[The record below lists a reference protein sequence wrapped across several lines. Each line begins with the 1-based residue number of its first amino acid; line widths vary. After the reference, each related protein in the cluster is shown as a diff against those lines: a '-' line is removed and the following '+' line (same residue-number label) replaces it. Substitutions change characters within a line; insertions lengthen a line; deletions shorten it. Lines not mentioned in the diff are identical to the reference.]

1 MSDTKTILAL
11 RVANIENS
19 HLMEN
24 NQQQILSEIK
34 ALMTSVRS
42 QLEELDIKIAQW
54 QQMVEPEELSGIDL
68 DLDESVDYSF
78 APVVQEL
85 SGEDST
91 PIVTVPVAAD
101 FSTAGDLYVKDDV
114 EDVVECAPVDVA
126 PVDVEPV
133 EEAQLEEMPVEVAPV
148 EEEPVEVAPVE
159 VAPVEEELV
168 EVEHAEDERAEV
180 ELVEDGLDAADDVF
194 FTDLSEEGQEP
205 ILISDDI
212 VEEPVEDLPVQ
223 EEDDDL
229 PFFDVPQEA
238 PAVPSQKPAAGVDQQ
253 AVIDLMAEKYTWRT
267 AIPGTPVKDI
277 RGAIALND
285 RVLFINHLFGTD
297 PMAFQDT
304 LNRINQMQT
313 FEEAVNYLAT
323 SHPEWDFNSNIVYNF
338 MMAVRR
344 KVN

>member
-34 ALMTSVRS
+34 ALMASVRS

-54 QQMVEPEELSGIDL
+54 QQMVEPEEMSGIDL
-68 DLDESVDYSF
+68 ELDESVDFSF
-78 APVVQEL
+78 APIVQEL

-101 FSTAGDLYVKDDV
+101 FSTAGDLSVNDDV
-114 EDVVECAPVDVA
+114 EDVVECAPVEVA
-126 PVDVEPV
+126 PVVVEPV
-133 EEAQLEEMPVEVAPV
+133 EEAQLEEM
-148 EEEPVEVAPVE
+148 PVE

-180 ELVEDGLDAADDVF
+180 ELVEDGLAAEDDVF

-212 VEEPVEDLPVQ
+212 VEEPVEDLPVE

-304 LNRINQMQT
+304 LNQINQMQT

>member
-68 DLDESVDYSF
+68 DLDESVDFSF
-78 APVVQEL
+78 APIVHEL
-85 SGEDST
+85 SDEDAT
-91 PIVTVPVAAD
+91 PNVTVPVADVPLEDIPVEDIPVEDVPVEDIAVED
-101 FSTAGDLYVKDDV
+101 VPMEDVSDDSSV
-114 EDVVECAPVDVA
+114 EDVVECAH
-126 PVDVEPV
+126 
-133 EEAQLEEMPVEVAPV
+133 
-148 EEEPVEVAPVE
+148 
-159 VAPVEEELV
+159 V
-168 EVEHAEDERAEV
+168 EVETVEEV
-180 ELVEDGLDAADDVF
+180 AV
-194 FTDLSEEGQEP
+194 
-205 ILISDDI
+205 
-212 VEEPVEDLPVQ
+212 VEEPVESGTAEDVPAEDLPVEDVVE

-253 AVIDLMAEKYTWRT
+253 TVIDLMAEKYTWRT

-304 LNRINQMQT
+304 LNQINQMQT

>member
-1 MSDTKTILAL
+1 
-11 RVANIENS
+11 
-19 HLMEN
+19 MEN
-24 NQQQILSEIK
+24 TQQQILSEIK
-34 ALMTSVRS
+34 TLMAAVRS
-42 QLEELDIKIAQW
+42 QWEELDIKIAQW
-54 QQMVEPEELSGIDL
+54 QQMVEPEEMSGIDL
-68 DLDESVDYSF
+68 ELDESVDFSF
-78 APVVQEL
+78 APIVQEL
-85 SGEDST
+85 SDEDAT
-91 PIVTVPVAAD
+91 PIVTVPVEAD
-101 FSTAGDLYVKDDV
+101 SATDEDLSVNDDV
-114 EDVVECAPVDVA
+114 EDVVECAPVEVA
-126 PVDVEPV
+126 PVVVEPV

-148 EEEPVEVAPVE
+148 EEEPVE

-180 ELVEDGLDAADDVF
+180 ELVEDGLVSEDDVF
-194 FTDLSEEGQEP
+194 FTDLSEERQEP

-212 VEEPVEDLPVQ
+212 VEEPVEDLPVE

-304 LNRINQMQT
+304 LNQINQMQT

-323 SHPEWDFNSNIVYNF
+323 CHPEWDFNSNIVYNF